1 MTSKMDK
8 RGRAATRAGPAL
20 TAPLGGESSD
30 QASKARA
37 EHGILVRC
45 RQHEILNRL
54 GTAGSV
60 RESKFRVEISTI
72 VNNLHVRMADA
83 FFVTLQRRQ
92 ACDVLARHSE
102 TTAMLRLLRELC
114 DNIHVLKEWKFSDSQ
129 CEWARERLGPVCGWK
144 RQFVPVAG
152 ALPVVVAG
160 EQEAAVVEA
169 PFLMAA
175 MFLMVSE
182 DFELLTLAQM
192 LAKAEKGRW
201 NRAGT
206 VFTPLD
212 SAQGL
217 PTAYYKVMSSEGM
230 GHVTVGIRGSS
241 IASIAFERA
250 WPVTARMCGSNFSPD
265 LLRLENAGLA
275 PPHHHMIAVPDTD
288 VTFLTL
294 AKDKWEQRLDTL
306 ATELAAI
313 LGGTYTISKCE
324 QILSPIFT
332 RNHKSWEEDENA
344 QRALWPE
351 IAKVVWRGV

>member
-1 MTSKMDK
+1 
-8 RGRAATRAGPAL
+8 
-20 TAPLGGESSD
+20 
-30 QASKARA
+30 
-37 EHGILVRC
+37 
-45 RQHEILNRL
+45 
-54 GTAGSV
+54 
-60 RESKFRVEISTI
+60 
-72 VNNLHVRMADA
+72 
-83 FFVTLQRRQ
+83 
-92 ACDVLARHSE
+92 
-102 TTAMLRLLRELC
+102 MLRLLRELC
-114 DNIHVLKEWKFSDSQ
+114 DNIYVLKEWKFSDSQ

-144 RQFVPVAG
+144 CQFVPVAG
-152 ALPVVVAG
+152 ASPVVVAG

-182 DFELLTLAQM
+182 DFELPMLAQM

-230 GHVTVGIRGSS
+230 GHVTVGIRGNS

-250 WPVTARMCGSNFSPD
+250 WPVTARMCWSNFHQNCCAS
-265 LLRLENAGLA
+265 RARA
-275 PPHHHMIAVPDTD
+275 SPPHHHMIAVPDTD

-294 AKDKWEQRLDTL
+294 AKDKWEQRLGTL

-313 LGGTYTISKCE
+313 LAARTPFPSANKYSARPSREIT
-324 QILSPIFT
+324 SPGRKTKTHSGRFG
-332 RNHKSWEEDENA
+332 
-344 QRALWPE
+344 QR
-351 IAKVVWRGV
+351 